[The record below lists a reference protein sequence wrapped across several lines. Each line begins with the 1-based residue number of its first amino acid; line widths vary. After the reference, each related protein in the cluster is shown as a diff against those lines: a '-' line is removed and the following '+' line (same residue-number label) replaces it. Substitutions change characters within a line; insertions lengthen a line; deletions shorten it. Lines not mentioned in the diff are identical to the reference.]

1 MLSEEVTLKILLLGD
16 MTVGKTTLLLKY
28 IDNYTPDLYISTLGI
43 DYKTKNITYND
54 AQISL
59 QIWDT
64 AGQERYQVITKSF
77 VKGTDGIIY
86 MYDITNKQ
94 SFTNIKQWLEDTQ
107 EYSFGA
113 KKIIVGNKIDMEEKR
128 EVSEEMKERLC
139 KEMDVDLVEVSAKK
153 GTDVNEAFDKLIKSI
168 LGNMTKEE
176 IIKKFGRTMSESS
189 LNTNTTKK
197 KKKCC

>member
-64 AGQERYQVITKSF
+64 AGQERYQVLTKSF

>member
-54 AQISL
+54 AQICL

>member
-54 AQISL
+54 AQICL

-168 LGNMTKEE
+168 LGNMTKEA

>member
-54 AQISL
+54 AQICL
-59 QIWDT
+59 KIWDT

-168 LGNMTKEE
+168 LGNMTKEA